1 MTPMKSR
8 YAKAIA
14 DLKHRWGDKFVE
26 PKVTDLQRFYFG
38 DRVEVVSPYGYTRRG
53 YISIT
58 TGWQPS
64 LLLIG
69 RRGQHGSSDLI
80 NEKDIIVAWIDS
92 KSRKHPVPHDALQV
106 AVYIAQ
112 REVA

>member
-1 MTPMKSR
+1 VTPMKSR

-38 DRVEVVSPYGYTRRG
+38 DRVEVVSPYGY
-53 YISIT
+53 